1 MTALD
6 STDASGG
13 VVANATV
20 TATSVDT
27 GQTQS
32 ATTDRRIA
40 VGVYS
45 LTVKTENRNDA
56 FLTEAKCQQHL
67 GTSTG
72 SSR

>member
-1 MTALD
+1 MTAID

-45 LTVKTENRNDA
+45 LDREN
-56 FLTEAKCQQHL
+56 
-67 GTSTG
+67 
-72 SSR
+72 